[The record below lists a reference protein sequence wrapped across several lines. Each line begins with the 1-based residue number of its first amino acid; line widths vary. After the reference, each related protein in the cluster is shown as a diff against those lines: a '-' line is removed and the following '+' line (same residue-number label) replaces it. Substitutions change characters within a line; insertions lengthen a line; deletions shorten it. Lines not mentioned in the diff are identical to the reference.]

1 MTECRRPKVERL
13 KVEWDPTLKDEKDP
27 RLSFLGTKISIFRNN
42 FVNMVCSF
50 FLNLACCYNSAAL
63 RIWWI
68 TNFIKKRMKLFDCFA
83 INKLFSIRRIIFLP
97 TMKTMSL
104 NCFRPD
110 LDLVRSSSPN
120 LNPKLLGK
128 RGMLQILALTK
139 FDNKIGQLCR
149 TEKNWSLRK
158 QRKNLV
164 CSVIW

>member
-1 MTECRRPKVERL
+1 M
-13 KVEWDPTLKDEKDP
+13 
-27 RLSFLGTKISIFRNN
+27 
-42 FVNMVCSF
+42 
-50 FLNLACCYNSAAL
+50 
-63 RIWWI
+63 
-68 TNFIKKRMKLFDCFA
+68 
-83 INKLFSIRRIIFLP
+83 P

-149 TEKNWSLRK
+149 AEKTGLLGNK
-158 QRKNLV
+158 EK
-164 CSVIW
+164 IWFVR